1 MKQTFVIY
9 VRQLTLKSKLMKL
22 IWKII
27 IAVVIL
33 GILAFGAA
41 SIWAFNKMAKI
52 DELVISEND
61 SLTEKVE
68 KTDKWLAKLQK
79 DNKFNGA
86 VLLIKNDSVLLKNTY
101 GFTDYTRKEKLTPQS
116 SFRLASVS
124 KQFTGVGIML
134 LKEQG
139 KLNFDDA
146 ITKYLPALPYEKVT
160 IRNLLTHTSGIP
172 DAYMDFPKKY
182 KKEIGSALTIPM
194 MVELLA
200 KENLPL
206 ENNPN
211 EVHSYNNTGYV
222 LLAAIIESVS
232 GKSFEEFMQTELFDK
247 LGMKNTR
254 VWNLLSKEKTFPN
267 KTWSFENILGDVV
280 ELKPGVLDGIAGDGG
295 VFSSIDDFIIWNQ
308 FWYDNQLLS
317 KTTMEEAFKETV
329 LNDGTVINYGF
340 GWSIFGKDAHAHNGS
355 WLGARTSFARN
366 TKLKNAIVILD
377 NSASMNV
384 NAIVKQ
390 LVKVLK

>member
-1 MKQTFVIY
+1 
-9 VRQLTLKSKLMKL
+9 MKL

-33 GILAFGAA
+33 GVLAFGAA

-52 DELVISEND
+52 DELVLGEND
-61 SLTEKVE
+61 NLTEKIE

-86 VLLIKNDSVLLKNTY
+86 VLLIKNDSLLLKNTY
-101 GFTDYTRKEKLTPQS
+101 GFTDHTRRKRLTSQS

-139 KLNFDDA
+139 KLNFDDS
-146 ITKYLPALPYEKVT
+146 IKKFLPVLPYEKVT
-160 IRNLLTHTSGIP
+160 IRNLLNHTSGIP
-172 DAYMDFPKKY
+172 DVYMDFPKKY
-182 KKEIGSALTIPM
+182 SKEVGSALTISM
-194 MVELLA
+194 MVKLLA

-206 ENNPN
+206 EHNPN

-222 LLAAIIESVS
+222 LLAAIIENVS

-254 VWNLLSKEKTFPN
+254 VWNLLSQEKTFPN
-267 KTWSFENILGDVV
+267 KTWSFENILGDLV
-280 ELKPGVLDGIAGDGG
+280 ELKSGVLDGIAGDGG

-317 KTTMEEAFKETV
+317 KITMQEAFKETI

-340 GWSIFGKDAHAHNGS
+340 GWVIFGKDVHAHNGS

-366 TKLKNAIVILD
+366 TKLKNAIVLLD

-384 NAIVKQ
+384 DAIEKQ

>member
-9 VRQLTLKSKLMKL
+9 VRQLTLKSELMKL

-33 GILAFGAA
+33 GILAFGVA

-172 DAYMDFPKKY
+172 D
-182 KKEIGSALTIPM
+182 
-194 MVELLA
+194 
-200 KENLPL
+200 
-206 ENNPN
+206 
-211 EVHSYNNTGYV
+211 
-222 LLAAIIESVS
+222 
-232 GKSFEEFMQTELFDK
+232 
-247 LGMKNTR
+247 
-254 VWNLLSKEKTFPN
+254 LSL
-267 KTWSFENILGDVV
+267 IH
-280 ELKPGVLDGIAGDGG
+280 I
-295 VFSSIDDFIIWNQ
+295 
-308 FWYDNQLLS
+308 
-317 KTTMEEAFKETV
+317 
-329 LNDGTVINYGF
+329 
-340 GWSIFGKDAHAHNGS
+340 
-355 WLGARTSFARN
+355 
-366 TKLKNAIVILD
+366 
-377 NSASMNV
+377 
-384 NAIVKQ
+384 
-390 LVKVLK
+390 